1 MKHRTD
7 LNFHPD
13 DRIYPILVNQIYSR
27 VNICIIGTVV
37 NASIL
42 VFILWEHIAHW
53 TLMAWFSMI
62 MLVTLIR
69 IILIIKFQRTADR
82 TKEIRRWGQL
92 LIIGL
97 GISGILWGSTA
108 IFLFPIDSVAHQI
121 FIALVLAGMV
131 AGAVGVFSPLMPV
144 FLAFSIPALAPMFI
158 RFITIGDELH
168 MAIGAMTLLF
178 AILTFTTA
186 KRINS
191 STKELIALKET
202 FADQL
207 EERTTE
213 LKNVNEQLRQEIE
226 ERKQTEQALM
236 R

>member
-1 MKHRTD
+1 
-7 LNFHPD
+7 
-13 DRIYPILVNQIYSR
+13 
-27 VNICIIGTVV
+27 
-37 NASIL
+37 
-42 VFILWEHIAHW
+42 
-53 TLMAWFSMI
+53 
-62 MLVTLIR
+62 
-69 IILIIKFQRTADR
+69 
-82 TKEIRRWGQL
+82 
-92 LIIGL
+92 
-97 GISGILWGSTA
+97 
-108 IFLFPIDSVAHQI
+108 
-121 FIALVLAGMV
+121 
-131 AGAVGVFSPLMPV
+131 
-144 FLAFSIPALAPMFI
+144 MFI